1 MSAHLSC
8 SSISAISRK
17 SSTALMSN
25 SRACITRGDG
35 GAVTPVTFA
44 RWRATSAASSPTAS
58 SPRANAKIDTPFSLR
73 SADAA
78 ASARG
83 NDTPRPSEMITN
95 TGTTL
100 TLSPGHSGSR
110 LARQAVLETSP
121 NTRLPTRDNPRCR
134 FVSPPGWVVFRARKT
149 VSSAPPVS
157 RTRGRSRRA
166 PGKNPPR
173 RGDSWREEKV
183 AIANRLPFAM
193 RGTTLLLTALPTS
206 STAAA
211 HCADVTDD
219 EPSRRNA
226 TSSTQSHVVLQG
238 SVVVVVVVT
247 LVAVPVVAVAVV
259 AVTVEVADVLEVC
272 VVVSVD
278 VNVVVGVV
286 VAVVVHSARHA
297 SVVLSANADTTLCI
311 VVARS
316 VQSTSYV

>member
-1 MSAHLSC
+1 VEAVAVVVVVSVVVVAVDVVAVAVVPVLVDVAVCGDVNVVVVRVVTESVVLIVAVEVAGDDKGQHMSAHLSC

-44 RWRATSAASSPTAS
+44 RWRATSAASPPTAS

-73 SADAA
+73 SAEAA

-83 NDTPRPSEMITN
+83 NDTPRPSEMMTN

-100 TLSPGHSGSR
+100 TISPGHSGSKT
-110 LARQAVLETSP
+110 ARQAVLETSP
-121 NTRLPTRDNPRCR
+121 NTRLLTRDNPRCR

-166 PGKNPPR
+166 PGKNSPR

-193 RGTTLLLTALPTS
+193 RGTTLLLTALPTR

-211 HCADVTDD
+211 H
-219 EPSRRNA
+219 
-226 TSSTQSHVVLQG
+226 
-238 SVVVVVVVT
+238 
-247 LVAVPVVAVAVV
+247 
-259 AVTVEVADVLEVC
+259 
-272 VVVSVD
+272 
-278 VNVVVGVV
+278 
-286 VAVVVHSARHA
+286 
-297 SVVLSANADTTLCI
+297 
-311 VVARS
+311 
-316 VQSTSYV
+316 